1 LSRANRSGHGFE
13 RTPEERERD
22 RAERAR
28 RRAASHPDAAPAAEA
43 SPAAEGLPTGNA
55 ASAPQGPAAAA
66 FFARDPAPAAEAAP
80 PGEAGPGDDAAPAQ
94 EGSVAGHGKRKT
106 VRNGAPSTG
115 RPTERPPGEH
125 PPGGSPRRARGVTR
139 ARVGA
144 LLALALA
151 GAVVWFC
158 VSLFQPFA
166 GAGKGSVIVEIPK
179 GSSAADIGSI
189 LAHRGVVASSFFFDL
204 RALLEG
210 KRGDLHSGR
219 FKLKRDMSYSAAIA
233 ALSKPPPAVIAVK
246 VVIPE
251 GFSRAQIARLARAD
265 TLKGDYLAATLRS
278 SLLDPA
284 RLGAPARTPDLEGF
298 LFPATYDL
306 SAGAPVARLVRLQLG
321 AFRQR
326 FGAAEARRA
335 RLLGVTPYGLLTIAS
350 MVEREART
358 PRDRPLIAAVIYNR
372 LRRGMPLGVDA
383 TIYYALAQR
392 DGPAAYER
400 QLTASDLLID
410 SPYNTRRRR
419 GLPPTP
425 IANPG
430 MASILAAA
438 HPARVDYLYYVAA
451 PDGCGEHRFSSTE
464 ARFQADVA
472 AYREALQ
479 RNGGHLPACARR

>member
-1 LSRANRSGHGFE
+1 M
-13 RTPEERERD
+13 
-22 RAERAR
+22 
-28 RRAASHPDAAPAAEA
+28 
-43 SPAAEGLPTGNA
+43 
-55 ASAPQGPAAAA
+55 
-66 FFARDPAPAAEAAP
+66 
-80 PGEAGPGDDAAPAQ
+80 
-94 EGSVAGHGKRKT
+94 
-106 VRNGAPSTG
+106 
-115 RPTERPPGEH
+115 
-125 PPGGSPRRARGVTR
+125 TR
-139 ARVGA
+139 ARIGA

-151 GAVVWFC
+151 GTVVWFC

-189 LAHRGVVASSFFFDL
+189 LARRGVVASSFFFDL

-246 VVIPE
+246 LVIPE

-335 RLLGVTPYGLLTIAS
+335 HLLGVTPYGLLTIAS

-472 AYREALQ
+472 AYRAALH
-479 RNGGHLPACARR
+479 RNGGHLPACRRP